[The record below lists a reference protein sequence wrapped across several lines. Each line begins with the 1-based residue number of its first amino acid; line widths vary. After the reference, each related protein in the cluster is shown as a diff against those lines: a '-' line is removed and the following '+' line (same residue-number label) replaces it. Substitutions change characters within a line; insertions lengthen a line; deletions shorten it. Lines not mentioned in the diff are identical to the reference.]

1 MNRVRIWL
9 VMGVAVALGV
19 SLVSDAQAQRRGMR
33 GSFLGLLS
41 VDAVQKELK
50 LSDEHLGKVK
60 EMTEKFRTEAREKF
74 GALGEIEDR
83 QARYAK
89 MRELSEGFDEN
100 ARKALHEMLPR
111 EQMMRLYQIRLQVR
125 GNLFAVN
132 NGWMANRMK
141 LTDEQKKKAA
151 DLETAT
157 REKTSAVFSGI
168 RELPEQERRQKFTEA
183 REKIA
188 KVRAAADEQAVGIL
202 NAEQKEMLEKAK
214 GEKFEMP

>member
-1 MNRVRIWL
+1 
-9 VMGVAVALGV
+9 
-19 SLVSDAQAQRRGMR
+19 
-33 GSFLGLLS
+33 
-41 VDAVQKELK
+41 
-50 LSDEHLGKVK
+50 
-60 EMTEKFRTEAREKF
+60 
-74 GALGEIEDR
+74 
-83 QARYAK
+83 
-89 MRELSEGFDEN
+89 
-100 ARKALHEMLPR
+100 
-111 EQMMRLYQIRLQVR
+111 MMRLYQVRLQVR

-188 KVRAAADEQAVGIL
+188 KVRAAADEQAVAIL